1 MTFVGVTPICKV
13 HDIEWVWTRL
23 ACVAF
28 AHGPGLSTVANC
40 VHELISAKMIPQA
53 HVCQSAINTQPHPCF
68 LTMKF
73 RHVYLRFESSHE
85 TRSLLSFRSWKPQK
99 DIREFQPIWHLADC
113 PVQFAP
119 RTSQQPFDRFMP
131 RQHGTG
137 RFTVL
142 ESNVVTHKCKLID
155 RLMWRMLTSPGSVLL
170 CSAFSR
176 SLVDSHFSLVMTTI
190 PPGGTAHRTQNEL

>member
-13 HDIEWVWTRL
+13 HDLEGVSTRL
-23 ACVAF
+23 ACIVF
-28 AHGPGLSTVANC
+28 AHGPGLSTVANR
-40 VHELISAKMIPQA
+40 VHELISAKMMPHA

-119 RTSQQPFDRFMP
+119 RTSQKPFDRFMP
-131 RQHGTG
+131 RQHGAG
-137 RFTVL
+137 RFSVL

-155 RLMWRMLTSPGSVLL
+155 RLMWRHQARCTSAVL
-170 CSAFSR
+170 
-176 SLVDSHFSLVMTTI
+176 SLVDSHFSPVMTTI
-190 PPGGTAHRTQNEL
+190 LPVGTAHRTLNEL